1 MVKYFSFEAVGRHN
15 CIAYVD
21 NSLADPYKNT
31 FNICSRINTPW
42 HLPKVL
48 KLYVQENVFKLIFK
62 AGLIITWY
70 LPC

>member
-48 KLYVQENVFKLIFK
+48 KMYVQDIK
-62 AGLIITWY
+62 Y
-70 LPC
+70 